1 MSDTTTSSTTETA
14 RETAAAVKDEA
25 TSAAQDV
32 AGTAKQGAGHVAH
45 EARNQAR
52 QLGGQ
57 SRDELVGQAGT
68 QQAKVAEGLRSLGS
82 ELRSMAVG
90 SEANGPAT
98 DLVREAA
105 SRVGSVAGWL
115 ENREPGDVVE
125 QLRTFAR
132 RRPGTF
138 LAAAAVAGLV
148 GGRLTRAAVA
158 EHRDDSSGSPEAQRP
173 STGTPATSTG
183 VTAGAVNPGASA
195 TTAPAP
201 VSDYPGH
208 GTTTGV
214 SAAQTSATVSGS
226 TTAGAGQLPEPSS
239 EDGGTR

>member
-1 MSDTTTSSTTETA
+1 MSETTTSSTTETA
-14 RETAAAVKDEA
+14 KETASAVKDEA

-52 QLGGQ
+52 ELWGQ
-57 SRDELVGQAGT
+57 SRDELVGQAGN
-68 QQAKVAEGLRSLGS
+68 QQAKVAQGLRSLGS
-82 ELRSMAVG
+82 ELQSMAEG
-90 SEANGPAT
+90 SQAGGPAT

-105 SRVGSVAGWL
+105 SRVDSVAGWL

-125 QLRTFAR
+125 QLRSFAR

-148 GGRLTRAAVA
+148 GGRLTRAAVD
-158 EHRDDSSGSPEAQRP
+158 EHRDSSSGGASSGVASP
-173 STGTPATSTG
+173 
-183 VTAGAVNPGASA
+183 GAVNPGASA
-195 TTAPAP
+195 ATAPAP
-201 VSDYPGH
+201 VSNYPGH

-226 TTAGAGQLPEPSS
+226 TTAGAGALPDPAY